1 MNFSPYCDPRRAC
14 DRSQKW
20 LRPRSGRAS
29 LDATAGELL
38 AREGGEGASAGDD
51 DAGGRREAPFV
62 ARSQLGPQKAASL
75 GSPASVPA
83 LATPAAAFPRPSAA
97 AFGGQSRPQNRP
109 PAISHLVGNEARA
122 APFPVNFT

>member
-1 MNFSPYCDPRRAC
+1 MRPLAKVAATEVRAC
-14 DRSQKW
+14 KSW
-20 LRPRSGRAS
+20 LRPLESS
-29 LDATAGELL
+29 F
-38 AREGGEGASAGDD
+38 AREGGEGASAGD